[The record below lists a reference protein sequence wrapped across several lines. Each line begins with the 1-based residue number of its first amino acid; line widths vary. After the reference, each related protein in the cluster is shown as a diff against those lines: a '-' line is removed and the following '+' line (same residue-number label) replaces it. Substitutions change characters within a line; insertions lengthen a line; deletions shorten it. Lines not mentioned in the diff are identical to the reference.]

1 MSGLFLRFSNTSLC
15 LPPTLPEDR
24 LKVCILICS
33 DASYFLVWIMM
44 IRIHPYT
51 DVTVNCLLSGLP
63 GGIIFSLNPFCLSIF
78 VFFRIKLLI
87 YQDLTLLTTP
97 ADRSYT
103 NMRPREV
110 SEGGILSRSLLYVKI
125 FRIQTK

>member
-1 MSGLFLRFSNTSLC
+1 
-15 LPPTLPEDR
+15 
-24 LKVCILICS
+24 
-33 DASYFLVWIMM
+33 M

-78 VFFRIKLLI
+78 VFFKTKLLI

-97 ADRSYT
+97 ADGSYT
-103 NMRPREV
+103 NMRPRERSV
-110 SEGGILSRSLLYVKI
+110 REGFFPGDYCMSKSLGSKQSSVGAG
-125 FRIQTK
+125 FRISVPKGEDLTLV